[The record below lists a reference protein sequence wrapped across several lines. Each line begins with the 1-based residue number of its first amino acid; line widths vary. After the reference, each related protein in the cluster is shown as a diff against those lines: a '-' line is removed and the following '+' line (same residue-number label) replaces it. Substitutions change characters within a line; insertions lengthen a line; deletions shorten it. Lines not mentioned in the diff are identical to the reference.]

1 MVDRSSSVRTV
12 CGCTRPEASTVDGER
27 DEADLSPE
35 SDACSTAEEPMVCTT
50 LRWRE
55 VVWTPSAGQ
64 GRFWLGT
71 VMSVAGLSASRGS
84 HLDFALDAHSLTAGL
99 PG

>member
-71 VMSVAGLSASRGS
+71 VMSVAGLCPACSRGQ
-84 HLDFALDAHSLTAGL
+84 
-99 PG
+99 